1 MCVYVFVCV
10 LYNIST
16 YSNNYLCTTNRAY
29 QLSALGILCPKNSV
43 MLIPPAIISRMLV
56 LYLVLQYHAIPKRRF
71 LEIGLPKSPWVEK
84 ICFNTIQT
92 GHKWSNFG

>member
-1 MCVYVFVCV
+1 VYNKPC
-10 LYNIST
+10 ISAI
-16 YSNNYLCTTNRAY
+16 S
-29 QLSALGILCPKNSV
+29 SWNSLPQKFGDADPSSDNQQNV
-43 MLIPPAIISRMLV
+43 GAI
-56 LYLVLQYHAIPKRRF
+56 LVLQYHAIPKRRF